1 MDRSAKDKE
10 NNLNKWIDIVFKPKF
25 MLKGV
30 KSYMIKLAF
39 QLVNRYADNIEA
51 EPEFSTPVINQVLTQ
66 MQLVSST
73 MRAKLLEAYSEERAD
88 PQTNIE

>member
-10 NNLNKWIDIVFKPKF
+10 NNLNKWIDIAFKKNF

-39 QLVNRYADNIEA
+39 QLVNRYAQKLEDE
-51 EPEFSTPVINQVLTQ
+51 EYST
-66 MQLVSST
+66 
-73 MRAKLLEAYSEERAD
+73 
-88 PQTNIE
+88 